1 LVIYNMRR
9 ISRVL
14 ILVLVLSVFS
24 SFAGFSGIIPK
35 GMASPKEEE
44 KFRIAAKAFS
54 DDFYNASLSLFTK
67 FIGDFPESPL
77 FYEAKLY
84 IAKCYYHKEAYEKA
98 LETFAEI
105 ERSGEKEGILSETYH
120 WLSIIYFRGKDFK
133 EVLNYT
139 QKVIDDYPDSKFIWE
154 AYYLMGSCN
163 LELGKER
170 QAEEI
175 FNKIIAECSQE
186 EITSN
191 TYSQIFSIHLQ
202 KKKYDQIVSL
212 GEKYIKNFPKGTLRS
227 KVYFYLGESYY
238 IKEKWSKA
246 LDSYQNAL
254 KDSRNSEFKD
264 LIYQGLGFTYIE
276 KGDKVAAKGN
286 IDKIKDKELRLFSQG
301 IYYFK
306 VGDYIQALE
315 TVNIFIRDYPK
326 SNFLID
332 TYLNKADLLYEMGR
346 LNDSISVYKYVLDNF
361 KDSQYMEN
369 VNKAHYGL
377 AWCYLKNG
385 KFKKAIDEFKSTLEY
400 ASNPVVRVS
409 SQIQI
414 ADAYQETGKYREA
427 LGIYNSILKD
437 QPNTVY
443 ADYVQFQ
450 IGMCFLKKKDLERA
464 FLTLKN
470 LKSNFPSSKLIPQVQ
485 YYLAVGYFSRKDYV
499 EAKSLLDDFADKF
512 PRDDLI
518 SKVNYLYGKC
528 LFNEK
533 DYDQALLVFR
543 KIAGKFKDE
552 EIAELAYIDMGNVY
566 LSLSSFNKAKKV
578 WKGFLTRYPHS
589 QYAAS
594 VALYLG
600 GVCEKE
606 ENYFEAEE
614 YYKKVV
620 SDYKDS
626 SSAQEAVLSLG
637 HLYWSRGNLEKAQSY
652 FERLSKRQTPLALK
666 GKLYLAKIL
675 FQKGENQKALK
686 LYDDLTGSAS
696 PISKVALA
704 EKAFLLKEM
713 KDYRQAITVFQRAI
727 AENIDNPELRF
738 TLGLCLEK
746 VDRGQ
751 DAIEEYFKVIYAFSD
766 QGDFRKSNSTNY
778 GVKAYFRIA
787 RIYEKI
793 GKREEAKK
801 VYRKIINSGVKEANI
816 AEAKLKE
823 LEEK

>member
-1 LVIYNMRR
+1 MRR

-14 ILVLVLSVFS
+14 ILVLVLSVFLS
-24 SFAGFSGIIPK
+24 SPGFSGI
-35 GMASPKEEE
+35 KEEE
-44 KFRIAAKAFS
+44 KFRIAAKAFF
-54 DDFYNASLSLFTK
+54 DDFYDASLSLFKK
-67 FIGDFPESPL
+67 FIGDFPKSPL

-84 IAKCYYHKEAYEKA
+84 VAKCYYHKEDYKKA

-105 ERSGEKEGILSETYH
+105 ERSGEGEGILSETCH

-139 QKVIDDYPDSKFIWE
+139 QKIMDDYPDSKFIWE

-163 LELGKER
+163 LELGKVEE
-170 QAEEI
+170 AEEI
-175 FNKIIAECSQE
+175 FNKIITECAQE

-191 TYSQIFSIHLQ
+191 TYSQILSLNLRRR
-202 KKKYDQIVSL
+202 KYDQIISL

-227 KVYFYLGESYY
+227 KVYFYLGESYC
-238 IKEKWSKA
+238 IKGEWSKA

-254 KDSRNSEFKD
+254 KRSRNLELKD
-264 LIYQGLGFTYIE
+264 LIYQGLGFIYIE
-276 KGDKVAAKGN
+276 KGDKAAAKGN

-301 IYYFK
+301 VYYFK

-326 SNFLID
+326 SSFLID

-346 LNDSISVYKYVLDNF
+346 LNDSVSVYKYVLDNF
-361 KDSQYMEN
+361 KGSQYMES

-377 AWCYLKNG
+377 AWCYLKSG
-385 KFKKAIDEFKSTLEY
+385 KFKKAIVEFKSTLEY
-400 ASNPVVRVS
+400 ANNPVVRVS

-414 ADAYQETGKYREA
+414 ADAYQETGKYMEA
-427 LGIYNSILKD
+427 LDIYNSILKD

-450 IGMCFLKKKDLERA
+450 IGMCFLKKKDLEKA
-464 FLTLKN
+464 FLALKN
-470 LKSNFPSSKLIPQVQ
+470 LKSNFSSSKLIPQVQ
-485 YYLAVGYFSRKDYV
+485 YYLAVGYFSREDYA
-499 EAKSLLDDFADKF
+499 EAKSLLDDFIDKF
-512 PRDDLI
+512 PRDGLI

-528 LFNEK
+528 FFNEK

-543 KIAGKFKDE
+543 KIVGRFKDE
-552 EIAELAYIDMGNVY
+552 EIAELAYIDMGNAY
-566 LSLSSFNKAKKV
+566 LSLSSFDKAKKV
-578 WKGFLTRYPHS
+578 WKDFLARYPHS

-614 YYKKVV
+614 YYRKVIG
-620 SDYKDS
+620 DYKDS
-626 SSAQEAVLSLG
+626 SSAQEALLSLG
-637 HLYWSRGNLEKAQSY
+637 HLYWNRGNPEKAQSY

-675 FQKGENQKALK
+675 FQKEEFQKALK
-686 LYDDLTGSAS
+686 LYDDLIESAS
-696 PISKVALA
+696 PISRVALA

-727 AENIDNPELRF
+727 AGNIDNPELRF

-746 VDRGQ
+746 VDRRQ
-751 DAIEEYFKVIYAFSD
+751 DAIEEYFKAVYAFSD
-766 QGDFRKSNSTNY
+766 QGDFRNSNSTNY

-787 RIYEKI
+787 RVYEKI

-801 VYRKIINSGVKEANI
+801 VYQKIINLGVKEANV
-816 AEAKLKE
+816 AEARLRE

>member
-1 LVIYNMRR
+1 MRL

-24 SFAGFSGIIPK
+24 SSLSFSDVPPK
-35 GMASPKEEE
+35 GAASPKEEE
-44 KFRIAAKAFS
+44 KFRIAAGAFS
-54 DDFYNASLSLFTK
+54 DDFYDASLSLFKK
-67 FIGDFPESPL
+67 FIVDFPKSPL

-84 IAKCYYHKEAYEKA
+84 IAKCYYHKEDYQNA
-98 LETFAEI
+98 LKTFTEI
-105 ERSGEKEGILSETYH
+105 ERSGEKENILSETHY
-120 WLSIIYFRGKDFK
+120 WLSVIYFRGKDFK
-133 EVLNYT
+133 EVLNYA

-154 AYYLMGSCN
+154 AYYLIGSCN
-163 LELGKER
+163 LELGKTEK
-170 QAEEI
+170 AEEI
-175 FNKIIAECSQE
+175 FNKIIAKCTQE
-186 EITSN
+186 EVTSN
-191 TYSQIFSIHLQ
+191 TYSQILSFNLQ
-202 KKKYDQIVSL
+202 KKKYDQIISL

-238 IKEKWSKA
+238 IKGEWSKA

-254 KDSRNSEFKD
+254 GGSRNLELKD

-286 IDKIKDKELRLFSQG
+286 INKIKDKELRLFSQG

-315 TVNIFIRDYPK
+315 TVNISIRDYPK

-361 KDSQYMEN
+361 KGSQYMES

-400 ASNPVVRVS
+400 ANNPVVRVS

-414 ADAYQETGKYREA
+414 ADAYQETGKHMKA
-427 LGIYNSILKD
+427 LDIYNSILKD

-464 FLTLKN
+464 FLALKN
-470 LKSNFPSSKLIPQVQ
+470 LKNNFPSSKLIPRVQ
-485 YYLAVGYFSRKDYV
+485 YYLAVGYFSREDYK
-499 EAKSLLDDFADKF
+499 EAKSLLDDFIDKF

-533 DYDQALLVFR
+533 DYDQALLVFKR
-543 KIAGKFKDE
+543 IVGRFKDE
-552 EIAELAYIDMGNVY
+552 EIAELAYIDMGNAY
-566 LSLSSFNKAKKV
+566 LNLSSFTKAKKV
-578 WKGFLTRYPHS
+578 WKDFLARYPHS

-594 VALYLG
+594 VALYFG

-606 ENYFEAEE
+606 ENYSEAEE

-626 SSAQEAVLSLG
+626 SSAQEALLSLG
-637 HLYWSRGNLEKAQSY
+637 HLYWNRGNLEKAQNC
-652 FERLSKRQTPLALK
+652 FRRLSKRRTPLALK

-686 LYDDLTGSAS
+686 LYDDLIESTS

-713 KDYRQAITVFQRAI
+713 KDYRQAIAVFQRAI

-746 VDRGQ
+746 VDRGE

-766 QGDFRKSNSTNY
+766 QEDSRNSNSTNY
-778 GVKAYFRIA
+778 DVKVYFRIA
-787 RIYEKI
+787 RIYEKM

-801 VYRKIINSGVKEANI
+801 AYQKIIDLGVKEANI
-816 AEAKLKE
+816 AAARLKE
-823 LEEK
+823 LRER